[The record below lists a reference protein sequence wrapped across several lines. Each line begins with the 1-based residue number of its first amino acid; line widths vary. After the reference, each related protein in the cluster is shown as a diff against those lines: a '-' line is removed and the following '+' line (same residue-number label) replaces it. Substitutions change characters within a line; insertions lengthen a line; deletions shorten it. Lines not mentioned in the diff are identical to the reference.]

1 MENISAHD
9 ALKAR
14 ILNLEIQRDQ
24 EKEELKAEFGEL
36 MEALKPVNLIRS
48 TLRDVK
54 DAPDIR
60 NHVMDSLVGMAAG
73 WLSKKV
79 VIGSTHNP
87 LKRVLGSVLQMGVSK
102 VVRTNFEDIKDK
114 AVDLFRKFTKKDRK
128 GLQNSRELNGAE
140 LYG

>member
-24 EKEELKAEFGEL
+24 EELELKAEFSEL

-48 TLRDVK
+48 TIKDV
-54 DAPDIR
+54 AASPDIR
-60 NHVMDSLVGMAAG
+60 NHVLDSLMGMAMG
-73 WLSKKV
+73 YLSKKV

-87 LKRVLGSVLQMGVSK
+87 LKRILGSVLQMGVSK
-102 VVRTNFEDIKDK
+102 VVSANFEEIKDK
-114 AVDLFRKFTKKDRK
+114 AVELFRKFTRKDRK
-128 GLQNSRELNGAE
+128 GLQKSRELNGAE